1 MFWKTSAELPLQI
14 QHIKKQAADKVD
26 RKSGKIPYGFG
37 PANPRVGGGS
47 YKIFAPNL
55 TLPHRWENK
64 TYGMPKTRTRPTHQI
79 SMLWCIN
86 QGIYS
91 THPTHLNQLLK
102 YMVVNHSFI
111 D

>member
-14 QHIKKQAADKVD
+14 QHIKKQAADKVNQ
-26 RKSGKIPYGFG
+26 KSGKIPYGFG
-37 PANPRVGGGS
+37 PANPWVGGGS
-47 YKIFAPNL
+47 YKIFAPYP
-55 TLPHRWENK
+55 TSPHHREIE

-79 SMLWCIN
+79 SMLWCTN

-91 THPTHLNQLLK
+91 THPTHLNPLLK
-102 YMVVNHSFI
+102 YMVINHLFI